1 MYPQENSSVSP
12 LFLSDNAAE
21 EALHFHRKRKP
32 CIIFTSF
39 LPKFP
44 ANLPFC
50 WENFLHIFSKK
61 FQQEMSFLLG
71 PLLISVSVVMRDQGA
86 RSTVQNMYIETGWR
100 HYPVALSASN
110 GRKKKMY
117 CRPCRPRKYWDILL
131 VIFYLLENC
140 LYCICAWFC
149 LYVCHSWRIQYCR
162 IAVTNRVVFAI
173 ALPICATKSPYAAF
187 SHIWC
192 VRGLT
197 CCIIL

>member
-1 MYPQENSSVSP
+1 MSILCARFLHKQKYRLQKGINACKRVFSIIKNPLFFLSIKMYPEGNSSASP
-12 LFLSDNAAE
+12 LFLSDNASE

-61 FQQEMSFLLG
+61 FQQEKSFLLG
-71 PLLISVSVVMRDQGA
+71 PLLISVSVEMRDQGA
-86 RSTVQNMYIETGWR
+86 RCTVQNVYSRETGWR
-100 HYPVALSASN
+100 HYRVALSASN

-117 CRPCRPRKYWDILL
+117 CRPCKPRKYRDILL

-140 LYCICAWFC
+140 FNLSLSSSRC
-149 LYVCHSWRIQYCR
+149 
-162 IAVTNRVVFAI
+162 
-173 ALPICATKSPYAAF
+173 
-187 SHIWC
+187 
-192 VRGLT
+192 
-197 CCIIL
+197 